1 MRFDQKKRINELTKK
16 KRMMKFT
23 ATTCI
28 CDFAINKHGHRSIQ
42 NYVNI
47 RFKGHAHVYKERH
60 YLFILF
66 FWQEGKSKDII
77 IRVYKVE
84 KLIQKGGRGDIIA
97 TTTKRHAREIKNV
110 YN

>member
-1 MRFDQKKRINELTKK
+1 M
-16 KRMMKFT
+16 
-23 ATTCI
+23 
-28 CDFAINKHGHRSIQ
+28 
-42 NYVNI
+42 YI
-47 RFKGHAHVYKERH
+47 RKDIIF
-60 YLFILF
+60 LF